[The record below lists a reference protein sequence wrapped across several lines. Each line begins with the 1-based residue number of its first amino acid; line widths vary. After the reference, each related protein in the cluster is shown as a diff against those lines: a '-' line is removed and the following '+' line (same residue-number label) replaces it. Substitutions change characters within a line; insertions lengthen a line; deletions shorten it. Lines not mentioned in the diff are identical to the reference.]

1 MHTHSKAAFIA
12 SVVFPGK
19 EIKLTHMQSIR
30 GIKNDVTG
38 KNYGYDNVQFLE
50 ILK

>member
-12 SVVFPGK
+12 SVAFPGK

-30 GIKNDVTG
+30 GIKNDKTG
-38 KNYGYDNVQFLE
+38 KNYGYVS
-50 ILK
+50 